1 LIFMDIQMPEMD
13 GLEAT
18 KRIRAQ
24 ERETGRRVP
33 IIAMTAQAVKG
44 MRERCLSVGMDDYLV
59 KPVRAREIYDK
70 IESLFAGREMMAPV
84 SPPAPVAA
92 APSAAPMSPSSV
104 AVPRAT
110 ASSAI
115 DWDSA
120 IAVVDGDRELLG
132 EIVAAFLIEGPSLVE
147 QIRHALADA
156 DTAELRRGAHTLK
169 GALRTLGIESAA
181 ELASELEEIGR
192 QGDLAP
198 ALALMARLESQ
209 LDQILSEAK
218 SFASAPQTR

>member
-1 LIFMDIQMPEMD
+1 MPEMD

-18 KRIRAQ
+18 KRIRAR

-70 IESLFAGREMMAPV
+70 LEAMFANRGASAPV
-84 SPPAPVAA
+84 PATTSSTPADPPSLSQPT
-92 APSAAPMSPSSV
+92 PMS
-104 AVPRAT
+104 APRPT
-110 ASSAI
+110 SSSAI

-132 EIVAAFLIEGPSLVE
+132 EVVAAFLIEGPTLLE
-147 QIRHALADA
+147 EIRHALAAGDA
-156 DTAELRRGAHTLK
+156 VRLRRGAHTLK

-181 ELASELEEIGR
+181 ELAIELEEIGR
-192 QGDLAP
+192 RGDLSQAS
-198 ALALMARLESQ
+198 ATMARLESQ
-209 LDQILSEAK
+209 LDQILAEAK
-218 SFASAPQTR
+218 TFASAPQTR